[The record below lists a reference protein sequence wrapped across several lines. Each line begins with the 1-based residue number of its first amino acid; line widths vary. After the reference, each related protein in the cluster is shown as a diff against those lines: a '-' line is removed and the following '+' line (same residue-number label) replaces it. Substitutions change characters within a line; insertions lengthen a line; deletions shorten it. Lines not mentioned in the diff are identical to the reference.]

1 MQQIKKLQE
10 MKISH
15 ILLIA
20 IATVGLGSCKA
31 YHSLYDKYERPD
43 VQTDG
48 LVRDPVSDTD
58 RLLQTDSANF
68 GNLPWRQVFTDPI
81 LRQDIEKALANNP
94 NLLNATLNIQI
105 AEAQLK
111 AAKLAFLPSVSFT
124 PQGTISSFDFKK
136 ATQAYSL
143 PLQVSWQADLFG
155 SLTSAKRSAQMSLLQ
170 MKDYQLSTKT
180 ALISNVAN
188 LYYTLC
194 MLDKNVE
201 ILDSMEVLAKQT
213 WDKMAM
219 MKESMIG
226 YRSTS
231 VESAEAAY
239 YSIKTQKVDVQRQI
253 REAENSLSLLM
264 GEPAQAQKRNS
275 LDSQSL
281 PSQFSTGVGIQ
292 MLSNRPDVHAYE
304 MALAQCFYGI
314 ENARSKFYPG
324 INISGSGSFT
334 NNNGLVNPGKVLL
347 AAVGS
352 LTQPI
357 FQNGRLVAGLKVA
370 KAQYEQAYN
379 TWQNS
384 ILTAGSEVSNALV
397 QYNSSEEKSKLEAH
411 RIDVLR
417 KNVDATTR
425 LYSLSNPTYLEIIT
439 AQQNLLNAEINKVS
453 YDFSKM
459 QAVVSLYQALGGGV
473 D

>member
-1 MQQIKKLQE
+1 

-15 ILLIA
+15 ILFIA

-81 LRQDIEKALANNP
+81 LQQDIEKALANNYS
-94 NLLNATLNIQI
+94 LLNAALNVQI

-111 AAKLAFLPSVSFT
+111 AAKLAFLPSVSFA
-124 PQGTISSFDFKK
+124 PNGTISSLDFKK
-136 ATQAYSL
+136 PTKAYSL

-155 SLTSAKRSAQMSLLQ
+155 NLTSSKRSAQMALLQ

-194 MLDKNVE
+194 SLDKNME
-201 ILDSMEVLAKQT
+201 ILDSMEVLTKQT
-213 WDKMAM
+213 WDMMAK
-219 MKESMIG
+219 MKEG
-226 YRSTS
+226 YGSRSTS
-231 VESAEAAY
+231 VQSAEAAY
-239 YSIKTQKVDVQRQI
+239 YSILTQKESMKQSI
-253 REAENSLSLLM
+253 RETENSLSLLM
-264 GEPAQAQKRNS
+264 GEPAQAQPRNS

-281 PSQFSTGVGIQ
+281 PSEFATGVGIQ

-314 ENARSKFYPG
+314 ENARSQFYPG
-324 INISGSGSFT
+324 INISASGAFT
-334 NNNGLVNPGKVLL
+334 NNNGLVNPGKIL
-347 AAVGS
+347 ATLVGS

-357 FQNGRLVAGLKVA
+357 FQNGKLVMGLKVA
-370 KAQYEQAYN
+370 KAQYEQAFN

-397 QYNSSEEKSKLEAH
+397 QYNTYDEQSKLEAH
-411 RIDVLR
+411 RIEVL
-417 KNVDATTR
+417 KQNVEDATK
-425 LYSLSNPTYLEIIT
+425 LYKGSSSTYLDVIT
-439 AQQNLLNAEINKVS
+439 AQENLLNAEINKVS
-453 YDFSKM
+453 DDLGRM
-459 QAVVSLYQALGGGV
+459 QAVVSLYNALGGGV

>member
-1 MQQIKKLQE
+1 

-15 ILLIA
+15 ILFVA

-68 GNLPWRQVFTDPI
+68 GNLPWREVFTDPI
-81 LRQDIEKALANNP
+81 LQQDIEKALANNYS
-94 NLLNATLNIQI
+94 LLNAALNVQI

-111 AAKLAFLPSVSFT
+111 AAKLAFLPSVSFA
-124 PQGTISSFDFKK
+124 PNGTISSFDFKK
-136 ATQAYSL
+136 PTKAYSL
-143 PLQVSWQADLFG
+143 PLQASWQADLFG
-155 SLTSAKRSAQMSLLQ
+155 NLTSSKRSAQMYLLQ

-194 MLDKNVE
+194 SLDKNLE
-201 ILDSMEVLAKQT
+201 ILDSMEVLTKQT
-213 WDKMAM
+213 WDKMKLL
-219 MKESMIG
+219 KERSSG
-226 YRSTS
+226 YRSPS
-231 VESAEAAY
+231 VQSAEAAY
-239 YSIKTQKVDVQRQI
+239 YNILTQKASMKQSI
-253 REAENSLSLLM
+253 RETENSLSLLM
-264 GEPAQAQKRNS
+264 GEPAQSQPRNS

-281 PSQFSTGVGIQ
+281 PSEFATGVGIQ

-314 ENARSKFYPG
+314 ENARSQFYPG
-324 INISGSGSFT
+324 INITASGAFT
-334 NNNGLVNPGKVLL
+334 NNSGLVNPGKIL
-347 AAVGS
+347 ASLVGS

-357 FQNGRLVAGLKVA
+357 FQNGKLVMGLKVA
-370 KAQYEQAYN
+370 KAQYEQAFN
-379 TWQNS
+379 TWKNS

-397 QYNSSEEKSKLEAH
+397 QYNTYDEQSKLEAH
-411 RIDVLR
+411 RIEVL
-417 KNVDATTR
+417 KQNVEGTSR
-425 LYSLSNPTYLEIIT
+425 LYDLNTPNYLEVIT
-439 AQQNLLNAEINKVS
+439 AQENLLNAEINKVS
-453 YDFSKM
+453 DDLGRM
-459 QAVVSLYQALGGGV
+459 QAVVSLYNALGGGV